1 MQLYF
6 SSNYILNVSYI
17 STNNIF
23 SGVKILFWYVYCK
36 KMFHKIPFFVP
47 HQKQVHNSAT
57 QISVQGL
64 YWLYLMDIDK
74 VGF

>member
-6 SSNYILNVSYI
+6 SSNYILNVSYF

-23 SGVKILFWYVYCK
+23 LGGKIFWYVYCK
-36 KMFHKIPFFVP
+36 KNVSQKSFFVP
-47 HQKQVHNSAT
+47 HQKQVHDSAT

>member
-1 MQLYF
+1 MYHIFQQKTSFWVGKYF
-6 SSNYILNVSYI
+6 DMCTV
-17 STNNIF
+17 
-23 SGVKILFWYVYCK
+23 K
-36 KMFHKIPFFVP
+36 KMFHKSPFFVP
-47 HQKQVHNSAT
+47 HQKQVHDSAT